1 MVFSFDLR
9 KGPGLSVEEI
19 NTAREEE
26 ASKGGGVVAIA
37 DTCDTETNVDIEM
50 ESA

>member
-1 MVFSFDLR
+1 MVFPFEQR
-9 KGPGLSVEEI
+9 NGPGLSVEEI

-37 DTCDTETNVDIEM
+37 NVCDTETNVDV
-50 ESA
+50 